1 VYAFKSIIAN
11 RYMKSLPWQA
21 IQAQKTREHLKSKLQ
36 AALQEEVALV
46 ERMQGLESDKAE
58 LEERAARMEERL
70 AYCQQELAAARGG
83 DAEAAAL
90 AEKLGESADKIREL
104 EEKVAQVQRESE
116 GLCTERAGLRA
127 RAAQLEQ
134 EVRLGEVLMLD
145 VSPDLAQGSD

>member
-1 VYAFKSIIAN
+1 MFSQVVCHQSPYNIFHG
-11 RYMKSLPWQA
+11 QV
-21 IQAQKTREHLKSKLQ
+21 IQGQKTRELLKSKLQ

-70 AYCQQELAAARGG
+70 ACCQQELAAARSG
-83 DAEAAAL
+83 DGEAAAL
-90 AEKLGESADKIREL
+90 AEKLGESADRIREL
-104 EEKVAQVQRESE
+104 EEKLAQVQGESE

-134 EVRLGEVLMLD
+134 EVRLVD
-145 VSPDLAQGSD
+145 AATC